1 MMLRLALPALI
12 ALATPLAAL
21 ELDAMTDAERNAFRA
36 EVRAYLLDNPEVLQE
51 AIAVLRLREHEAQV
65 SQDTALVQTHA
76 EAIFNDGHSFVGG
89 NPDGDVTIVEFLDY
103 RCGYCKRAFPEVEAL
118 IAGDGNIR
126 FIVKEY
132 PILGEASVIAARYAI
147 ATKFVAGEEAYKNV
161 HNTLMEYSGDITPQ
175 SLGRL
180 AGALDLDHDA
190 ITAEMGSDRVTA
202 VIAENR
208 ALGDLMQIS
217 GTPTFVFQDQMVRG
231 YVDSASMEALL
242 ADIRGE

>member
-1 MMLRLALPALI
+1 MMLRLALPALF

-76 EAIFNDGHSFVGG
+76 EAIFNDGHSYVGG

-126 FIVKEY
+126 FVVKEY

-161 HNTLMEYSGDITPQ
+161 HDTLMEYSGDITPQ

-190 ITAEMGSDRVTA
+190 ISAEMDSDRVTA

-217 GTPTFVFQDQMVRG
+217 GTPTFIFQDQMVRG